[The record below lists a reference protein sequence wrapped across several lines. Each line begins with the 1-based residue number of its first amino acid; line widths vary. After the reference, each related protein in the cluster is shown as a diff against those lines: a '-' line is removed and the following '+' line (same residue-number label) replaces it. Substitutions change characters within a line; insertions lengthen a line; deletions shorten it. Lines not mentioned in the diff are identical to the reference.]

1 MKGLYRIDII
11 LIVKNTTPFMKNN
24 LYSDYVDSLDEAG
37 RRAKGN
43 ETLALTV
50 DSIEKDANS
59 KLNDINEQYKNEFK
73 QMQSELM
80 EKYSQ
85 KNNGV
90 YSAAI
95 NKLEKIR

>member
-1 MKGLYRIDII
+1 
-11 LIVKNTTPFMKNN
+11 MKNN
-24 LYSDYVDSLDEAG
+24 LYSDYADASDEAEK
-37 RRAKGN
+37 RVKGN
-43 ETLALTV
+43 KTLTSKV
-50 DSIEKDANS
+50 ESIEKDASS

-85 KNNGV
+85 KNNDV

-95 NKLEKIR
+95 NKLEKIQ

>member
-1 MKGLYRIDII
+1 
-11 LIVKNTTPFMKNN
+11 MKNN
-24 LYSDYVDSLDEAG
+24 LYSDYADASDEAEK
-37 RRAKGN
+37 RVEGN
-43 ETLALTV
+43 KTLTSKV

-85 KNNGV
+85 KNSNV